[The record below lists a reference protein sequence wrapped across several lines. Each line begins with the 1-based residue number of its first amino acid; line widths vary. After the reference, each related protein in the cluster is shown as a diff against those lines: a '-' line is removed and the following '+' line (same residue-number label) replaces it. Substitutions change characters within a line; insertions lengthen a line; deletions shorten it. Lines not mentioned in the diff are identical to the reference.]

1 MDTNDQHSENSKEDS
16 DLSEVE
22 WDDSR
27 VDKPDSILAEPSL
40 KVKAGFHLNFVK
52 TFCFFSKLQL

>member
-52 TFCFFSKLQL
+52 K

>member
-27 VDKPDSILAEPSL
+27 VDKPDSILPEPSL
-40 KVKAGFHLNFVK
+40 KVKVGFHLNFVK
-52 TFCFFSKLQL
+52 K